1 MQRGSGKA
9 VNRRPARVFSLSFT
23 KGSATCRS
31 GFSREQRHDYAKR
44 NPRLKPLQQNW
55 PDQAHAG
62 MMFFSIGATIT
73 AKISGLHVQQY
84 DEYILH

>member
-1 MQRGSGKA
+1 MLGGSGKA

-31 GFSREQRHDYAKR
+31 GFSREFRFILPWRYS
-44 NPRLKPLQQNW
+44 RLKPLLQNW